1 MHLMHTMFR
10 VVDPE
15 RSVKFYTDALGMT
28 LLRQH
33 DFEEARFS
41 LYFLGY
47 GGERDHSIIE
57 LTHNW
62 DTDSYEQGTAYGHIA
77 IQCDDLQQTVERVR
91 QSDGEVA
98 VEPKKMKGGPV
109 MAFAKDP
116 DGYMIELLGPDVF
129 DELDKGFG

>member
-1 MHLMHTMFR
+1 
-10 VVDPE
+10 
-15 RSVKFYTDALGMT
+15 MT

-62 DTDSYEQGTAYGHIA
+62 DKDHYELGTAYGHIA
-77 IQCDDLQQTVERVR
+77 IQCDDLEQTVARIKKSE
-91 QSDGEVA
+91 GEVA
-98 VEPKKMKGGPV
+98 SEPKKMKGGPV
-109 MAFAKDP
+109 MAFARDP

-129 DELDKGFG
+129 EELDKGFD